1 MAAQVDPL
9 PAAER
14 LSAWSSTPLADAGD
28 AELVEAIAHRGD
40 DALAEIYRR
49 HASHVAW
56 VADAVLRNRASAED
70 VAQEVFVRLW
80 CNPQKFDP
88 GRGSLR
94 TYLATMAHARAVD
107 LFRAE
112 RSRCRR
118 QDRHLDTVAPAA
130 GVDDHAVASSIGAAL
145 RAGVAALPL
154 GERDAVTLAYFS
166 AYTYRQVATILEVPE
181 GTVKSRIRSGLR
193 RLRPVALSQAVVHP
207 S

>member
-1 MAAQVDPL
+1 MGAQVGPL

-14 LSAWSSTPLADAGD
+14 LSPRGSIPLADAAD
-28 AELVEAIAHRGD
+28 AELVEAIAHRCD

-49 HASHVAW
+49 HASRVAS
-56 VADAVLRNRASAED
+56 VAHGVLHDRAAAED
-70 VAQEVFVRLW
+70 VAQEVFIRLW
-80 CNPQKFDP
+80 CNPQRFDP
-88 GRGSLR
+88 ARGSLR

-118 QDRHLDTVAPAA
+118 QDRHFDTVEPAV

-145 RAGVAALPL
+145 RAGVGALPV

-166 AYTYRQVATILEVPE
+166 AYTYRQVATILELPE

-207 S
+207 N